1 MTKNNM
7 FTSSALVSAAIAVS
21 GVATAGDEIAPAPAA
36 LAPSNNGSWCD
47 GFKTVGKFYSNDN
60 DPFIQEL
67 KFFGR
72 LQWQAAHINGDDV
85 NGDSFSDTIDDY
97 RRMRFG
103 AQIKFLNSFKLKGNL
118 NLVDEDAKDGGGREF
133 GYQNWD
139 QLKLSYSK
147 KDVAGFDEVSLT
159 YGRHKVKVGHESHT
173 SSKKIKTVERSPLS
187 NKIYDGRWTGFS
199 LGLER
204 GSWEGTLGYFSQ
216 DESEALG
223 SISKGSAFY
232 LSSQHEVGDGSLIFD
247 VFYNVDGSEEEPDA
261 ELANYHWVASLAY
274 ERQIANWNLMLNA
287 VYGDNGDSDY
297 QSKTSRE
304 GNFYGLVIM
313 PSTYLIE
320 DKLEFAARYTY
331 MASEE
336 DEGIRTNSR
345 YFRAKA
351 HGGDVNSGR
360 GDSYHSIYAGLN
372 WYLCGQNSKIMVGAE
387 YETLDTPKGDA
398 DATTLWTAYRMYF

>member
-1 MTKNNM
+1 M

-187 NKIYDGRWTGFS
+187 NKIYDGRGPVS
-199 LGLER
+199 LWVL
-204 GSWEGTLGYFSQ
+204 
-216 DESEALG
+216 
-223 SISKGSAFY
+223 SAAVGRE
-232 LSSQHEVGDGSLIFD
+232 LSDTSARTSPRRL
-247 VFYNVDGSEEEPDA
+247 
-261 ELANYHWVASLAY
+261 VASARVRLSTLAPNT
-274 ERQIANWNLMLNA
+274 RLVTAPLSL
-287 VYGDNGDSDY
+287 
-297 QSKTSRE
+297 TS
-304 GNFYGLVIM
+304 
-313 PSTYLIE
+313 ST
-320 DKLEFAARYTY
+320 
-331 MASEE
+331 M
-336 DEGIRTNSR
+336 
-345 YFRAKA
+345 
-351 HGGDVNSGR
+351 
-360 GDSYHSIYAGLN
+360 
-372 WYLCGQNSKIMVGAE
+372 
-387 YETLDTPKGDA
+387 
-398 DATTLWTAYRMYF
+398 